1 MRWHCVERRH
11 YLAVWLLLGY
21 LGTAALYLHLARA
34 SESPSPLHGITLQI
48 GEHRLFAELA
58 DTPQTRAQ
66 GLMWRTKLPPDHG
79 MLFVW
84 PEPMAVSMWM
94 KNTVLPLSVAFID
107 AHGQIINIAD
117 MEPLTTTSHHASAPA
132 QYALEMMQGWFAERG
147 IGPGDAVYPLTTF
160 TDSDDPLRHPAEMSW
175 P

>member
-1 MRWHCVERRH
+1 MRWHCVKRGR
-11 YLAVWLLLGY
+11 YLTLWLLLGY
-21 LGTAALYLHLARA
+21 LSVVICYLHLARA
-34 SESPSPLHGITLQI
+34 SESPSPSHGITLQI

-66 GLMWRTKLPPDHG
+66 GLMWRTELPPDHG

-107 AHGQIINIAD
+107 QHGRIINIAD
-117 MEPLTTTSHHASAPA
+117 MEPLTTTSHHAHAPA
-132 QYALEMMQGWFAERG
+132 QYALEMIQGWFAERD
-147 IGPGDAVYPLTTF
+147 IGPGALVYPLAAPTAF
-160 TDSDDPLRHPAEMSW
+160 QDPLLTPADAAW